1 MKRKAITYILK
12 AIIYVIMAL
21 LSYLGLSSFV
31 GCSTKN
37 NVIMQGRGK
46 GTIHFVDTF
55 DIYHYNDAQFRL
67 GK

>member
-1 MKRKAITYILK
+1 MKRETLKYIAK
-12 AIIYVIMAL
+12 AIIYVIMAF
-21 LSYLGLSSFV
+21 LSYFGLSSFV

-55 DIYHYNDAQFRL
+55 DIYHYNDAQFRI
-67 GK
+67 GQ

>member
-1 MKRKAITYILK
+1 MKRSTITYLTK

-55 DIYHYNDAQFRL
+55 DIYHYNDASFKI